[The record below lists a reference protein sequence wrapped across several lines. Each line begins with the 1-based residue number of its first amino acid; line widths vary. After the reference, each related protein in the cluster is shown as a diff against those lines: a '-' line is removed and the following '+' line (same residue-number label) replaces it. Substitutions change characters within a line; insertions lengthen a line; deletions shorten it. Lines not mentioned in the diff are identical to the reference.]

1 MSSNGDRKLRGE
13 YGRGDMVGLV
23 DVITGVR
30 QKKQYLSV
38 RDSEV
43 CVMPG
48 LEDLSTILS
57 TQGILVI

>member
-48 LEDLSTILS
+48 LEDLSTILY
-57 TQGILVI
+57 